1 MARNRLP
8 AEQLR
13 DIPGDVVS
21 STLQNLN
28 ELRKL
33 EPCQTDEEV
42 KNRIDEYFAFCQSH
56 GMRPG
61 LETLALALGVCRTTL
76 WNWRSGKKCTQN
88 RTEIINMAVT
98 FIAACLESLS
108 VSGALNPV
116 MSIWLMKN
124 WLNYKD
130 SADLTI
136 STGVNNIAISE
147 GDLKK
152 ISERYIDTEQKEL
165 PTMDYSAISDSA
177 FETEL
182 PTDGVAE

>member
-8 AEQLR
+8 AEQLKAV
-13 DIPGDVVS
+13 PGDVVS

-33 EPCQTDEEV
+33 EPCQTDEQVE
-42 KNRIDEYFAFCQSH
+42 KRIDEYFAFCQSH
-56 GMRPG
+56 AMRPG

-76 WNWRSGKKCTQN
+76 WNWRQGIKCSAM
-88 RTEIINMAVT
+88 RKEIINRAVT
-98 FIAACLESLS
+98 YIAACLESLS
-108 VSGALNPV
+108 TSGELNPV

-124 WLNYKD
+124 WLGYKD

-136 STGVNNIAISE
+136 STGVNNITVSE
-147 GDLKK
+147 NDLKR
-152 ISERYIDTEQKEL
+152 ISERYNDTEKEL
-165 PTMDYSAISDSA
+165 PTMDYSALSDSV

-182 PTDGVAE
+182 PTE